1 MIIQS
6 THTHTL
12 FEKKLFVKIVA
23 KYIVREKEKEKEK
36 KKIQL

>member
-6 THTHTL
+6 THTL
-12 FEKKLFVKIVA
+12 PEKSLFVKNAA
-23 KYIVREKEKEKEK
+23 KYIVKEKEKEKEKEK